1 MKKKLLIV
9 MMAIVLLVPVVNGY
23 GAIGDGMCSIKSE
36 TTWSEPERYVEAY
49 TYISGVNWHYLH
61 AFLYVN
67 EEIATAA
74 HDHWGFY
81 VDSHFLDTSVVELNE
96 DDIYY
101 GISYH
106 GTGPTNTVCD
116 DEWVYKTPERTYNS
130 SKNSII
136 KDSSISKKMIDARE
150 IFENKYSAILSDTDY
165 SNLSNISNEK
175 WDNQFKTEL
184 QISVLSKL
192 HRYYLDIGDLA
203 PSIWVDFD
211 KKIVYSG
218 TIKEN
223 RSLLLVK
230 SSWEELK
237 DEMREWTELK
247 IIE

>member
-1 MKKKLLIV
+1 M
-9 MMAIVLLVPVVNGY
+9 
-23 GAIGDGMCSIKSE
+23 
-36 TTWSEPERYVEAY
+36 
-49 TYISGVNWHYLH
+49 
-61 AFLYVN
+61 
-67 EEIATAA
+67 
-74 HDHWGFY
+74 
-81 VDSHFLDTSVVELNE
+81 HFLDTSVVELNE

-116 DEWVYKTPERTYNS
+116 DEWYYETPERTYNS

-184 QISVLSKL
+184 QINVLSKL
-192 HRYYLDIGDLA
+192 HRYYLEIGDLA

-211 KKIVYSG
+211 KEIVYSG

-223 RSLLLVK
+223 GSLLLVK

-237 DEMREWTELK
+237 DEMLEWTELK